1 MEHKKTEEN
10 FRIHYFQTGRKSG
23 VTAQKGKTRIRW
35 EKKNYKNLIDCG
47 KSEKGAVVRAQRK
60 MLKNG

>member
-1 MEHKKTEEN
+1 MENKKTEEN
-10 FRIHYFQTGRKSG
+10 FRIHYFQTGTESG

-47 KSEKGAVVRAQRK
+47 KSEKGPAVRV
-60 MLKNG
+60 